1 MLKKLL
7 QDYRIMLEQIDTAFE
22 DVRRSWPGAVP
33 CRAGCSPCCYALFA
47 IPVIDGFLLMEGLQ
61 QTGGLQRTETV
72 CRALFDDFTQS
83 VCHDAAIPFRVE
95 MTGWK
100 EFETM
105 AETFQRPCPFL
116 TPRKQCGVYRWRP
129 RICRLAGTVFTD
141 PATGIELP
149 DFCPLAA
156 AARERTGFNSAPLD
170 LMTMDMIQMEYDD
183 ALRHMLNGRI
193 PPGHTFPAAGL
204 LEAIAFKYNML

>member
-1 MLKKLL
+1 
-7 QDYRIMLEQIDTAFE
+7 MLERIDAAFE
-22 DVRRSWPGAVP
+22 DVQRNHSAAVP

-47 IPVIDGFLLMEGLQ
+47 VPVIDGFLLLEGIQQAGILQ
-61 QTGGLQRTETV
+61 QIETV
-72 CRALFDDFTQS
+72 CQALFDDFARS

-100 EFETM
+100 EFEAM

-116 TPRKQCGVYRWRP
+116 TPRGLCGVYRWRP

-149 DFCPLAA
+149 DFCPMAA
-156 AARERTGFNSAPLD
+156 AAREHTGFSSAPLD
-170 LMTMDMIQMEYDD
+170 LMGLDMAQMEYDD
-183 ALRHMLNGRI
+183 ALRHTLNSRI

-204 LEAIAFKYNML
+204 LEAIAVYRETHRRHPGR